1 MTGVLPLS
9 TVWCASFQYERRT
22 TSRYSGSTY
31 SVQISSGSLM
41 CASQSKTGKVLVT
54 RCCPLVTLMGL
65 LRARRNTPRLPP
77 SRLVRPKEGGQDR
90 AVGTERPRPRRDQGR
105 RSGVVGDTPPPPPAR
120 PRPEASP
127 TGRPPGPRGG
137 VRRASAPRAL

>member
-9 TVWCASFQYERRT
+9 TAWCASFQYERRT

-41 CASQSKTGKVLVT
+41 CASQSKTGNVLVT

-65 LRARRNTPRLPP
+65 LRGRRDTPRLPL
-77 SRLVRPKEGGQDR
+77 SCLVRRKEAGQVR
-90 AVGTERPRPRRDQGR
+90 SVGVSASCEHARLRRDARDAERPEDGDHRSGPRSSRTSSTAVRRDL
-105 RSGVVGDTPPPPPAR
+105 
-120 PRPEASP
+120 
-127 TGRPPGPRGG
+127 
-137 VRRASAPRAL
+137 RALAPSGPL